1 MSTNS
6 FENFTNFLKN
16 VPPTKAVL
24 VGESLADIATLM
36 RHELASYFGSPNA
49 SLQTETTEEPPI
61 ALLDVPL
68 LNDAWVSQVR
78 ATFHTHG
85 TEIEALLHE
94 SAELQNVVNML
105 KFAVLAGAAPGPN
118 TDLIVAYF
126 ERLLAYLARS
136 TQAFTMLHSLAKTVN
151 AVMREHEE

>member
-1 MSTNS
+1 MSNPNG
-6 FENFTNFLKN
+6 FESFTNFLKN

-36 RHELASYFGSPNA
+36 RHELASFFSSPTDT
-49 SLQTETTEEPPI
+49 LPIETSPL
-61 ALLDVPL
+61 ALLDAPL

-105 KFAVLAGAAPGPN
+105 KFAVLASAAPGPN
-118 TDLIVAYF
+118 TDQIVAYF